1 MSDVKAETQSVDTAK
16 VEVPQTEAHPDIQ
29 GLKQGMAKI
38 QANYDVLYADHKKL
52 IIELEE
58 KRKETMTAK
67 EREAFEKTEF
77 EKKLSMKEQE
87 LNTERLKFEKTK
99 ILSELQYDADLLG
112 VVTGDDIDTFKNN
125 VKTLNDKIAKIVEK
139 QVNERL
145 SKGNPPPQS
154 GKVEEGAYSLEE
166 LRKMSET
173 DITKNYD
180 KVLRSYRVN
189 TERS

>member
-1 MSDVKAETQSVDTAK
+1 MSDVKVETQSVDTAK
-16 VEVPQTEAHPDIQ
+16 AEVPQTEAHPDIQ

-52 IIELEE
+52 MTELEE

-154 GKVEEGAYSLEE
+154 GKVEEGSYSLEE